1 MGDAVGS
8 NPGVFPFLV
17 SAVLIGFLSFAIVSM
32 TSFAKIS
39 IVLTILR
46 NAMGM
51 QQSPPNIILYSV
63 ALIITVYIMT
73 PTIGGIYTGME
84 RRDFQLNNF
93 EEYTYAFQ
101 MARDIISDFL
111 LKHTDPRHM
120 TLLHETASKLWSPDT
135 VRQVEES
142 DFIILV
148 PAFSLS
154 EMTAAFRIGF
164 LLYIPFLAVDLAV
177 TCIILA
183 MGVSQVQPTTIAT
196 PLKLFLFVSI
206 DGWSKIMNGL
216 ILSYI

>member
-1 MGDAVGS
+1 MDEATGGV
-8 NPGVFPFLV
+8 GVFPFLV
-17 SAVLIGFLSFAIVSM
+17 SAILISFLSFAVVSM

-73 PTIGGIYTGME
+73 PTIGSIYTAME
-84 RRDFQLNNF
+84 RRDFNLENF
-93 EEYTYAFQ
+93 EDYTYAFQ
-101 MARDIISDFL
+101 LSRDIISDFL
-111 LKHTDPRHM
+111 LKYTDPRHL

-135 VRQVEES
+135 VRQVKES

-183 MGVSQVQPTTIAT
+183 MGVSQVQPMTIAT

>member
-1 MGDAVGS
+1 MDEAVGG
-8 NPGVFPFLV
+8 PGVFPFLV
-17 SAVLIGFLSFAIVSM
+17 SAILLSFLSFAVVSM

-73 PTIGGIYTGME
+73 PTIGGIYTAME
-84 RRDFQLNNF
+84 RRDFNLENF
-93 EEYTYAFQ
+93 EDYTYTFQ
-101 MARDIISDFL
+101 LSRDIISDFL
-111 LKHTDPRHM
+111 LKHTDPRHL
-120 TLLHETASKLWSPDT
+120 TLLHETASKLWAPDT
-135 VRQVEES
+135 VRQVQES

-164 LLYIPFLAVDLAV
+164 LLYIPFLAVDLSV

>member
-1 MGDAVGS
+1 MDDTVGG
-8 NPGVFPFLV
+8 PGVFPFLIA
-17 SAVLIGFLSFAIVSM
+17 AVLVGFLSFAVVSM

-73 PTIGGIYTGME
+73 PTIGGIYTAME
-84 RRDFQLNNF
+84 RRDFQLANF
-93 EEYTYAFQ
+93 EDYTYAFQ
-101 MARDIISDFL
+101 AARDIISNFL
-111 LKHTDPRHM
+111 LKHTDPRHL

-135 VRQVEES
+135 VRQVTES

-148 PAFSLS
+148 PSFSLS

-183 MGVSQVQPTTIAT
+183 MGVSQVQPMTIAT

>member
-1 MGDAVGS
+1 MGDTQT
-8 NPGVFPFLV
+8 GVFPFLIA
-17 SAVLIGFLSFAIVSM
+17 AVLLSFLSFAVVSL

-51 QQSPPNIILYSV
+51 QQSPPNIVLYSV
-63 ALIITVYIMT
+63 GLILTVYIMS
-73 PTIGGIYTGME
+73 PTIGGIYTSLEARG
-84 RRDFQLNNF
+84 FQLLSYEDYITSF
-93 EEYTYAFQ
+93 DI
-101 MARDIISDFL
+101 ARDRISSFL

-120 TLLHETASKLWSPDT
+120 ALLHETASKLWSKDE
-135 VRQVEES
+135 VRQVSET

-154 EMTAAFRIGF
+154 EMTSAFRIGF

-216 ILSYI
+216 ILTYA

>member
-1 MGDAVGS
+1 MEDAVTNGA
-8 NPGVFPFLV
+8 GVFPFLV
-17 SAVLIGFLSFAIVSM
+17 AAILIGFLSFAIVSM

-73 PTIGGIYTGME
+73 PTIGGIYTGLE

-93 EEYTYAFQ
+93 EDYTTSFQ
-101 MARDIISDFL
+101 MARDVISDFL
-111 LKHTDPRHM
+111 IKHTDPRHM
-120 TLLHETASKLWSPDT
+120 TLLHETAIKLWSPDA

-183 MGVSQVQPTTIAT
+183 MGVSQVQPMTIAT

-206 DGWSKIMNGL
+206 DGWSKIINGL

>member
-1 MGDAVGS
+1 MEGVAS
-8 NPGVFPFLV
+8 NSPGVFPFLV
-17 SAVLIGFLSFAIVSM
+17 TAILMSFMSFAVVSM

-73 PTIGGIYTGME
+73 PTIGGIYTGLE

-93 EEYTYAFQ
+93 EDYTFSFQ
-101 MARDIISDFL
+101 LGKDIISDFL
-111 LKHTDPRHM
+111 LKHTDPKHLTM
-120 TLLHETASKLWSPDT
+120 LHETASRLWSPDT
-135 VRQVEES
+135 VRQVTES

-216 ILSYI
+216 ILSYL